1 MEKSFHKNRAK
12 LPYEE
17 KVAVI
22 IELQKIDIELSKL
35 KKEKMPIYKQVWKLN
50 KE

>member
-17 KVAVI
+17 KVAQV
-22 IELQKIDIELSKL
+22 IELQKIDIEMSKL
-35 KKEKMPIYKQVWKLN
+35 KKEKIPDYKRVWKPN